1 MPRSTL
7 RRLLLALAVP
17 AALASVV
24 GARPARADTY
34 PSQPIRLIVPSAA
47 GGGYDVV
54 GRLLAERL
62 GQELGQAIVVENRT
76 GAGTLVG
83 TQAAATAT
91 PDGYTLL
98 VGGLANIAFNQGLY
112 DKLPYKP
119 SDLTP
124 IALAGSF
131 SYTLVARPDLPQT
144 NLREVIEFARS
155 HPGKLNIATAGVGT
169 GQQVAAAL
177 LKSVAG
183 IDLTEV
189 PYKGAQP
196 AYTDLFGGRVDLFFD
211 NTSTARPF
219 VDAKRAKALVNSGA
233 SRDPLL
239 PQVPTG
245 AEAGA
250 TGLVL
255 ESWIGL
261 FAPTRTPAPVLE
273 RLRTAMT
280 KVMQS
285 PDVRKRFETQG
296 IRPSTMTPAETP
308 RFIEAEVQKW
318 PPFLRKAGIRA
329 E

>member
-1 MPRSTL
+1 MQRSAV
-7 RRLLLALAVP
+7 RRFLVLAVST
-17 AALASVV
+17 ALASAL
-24 GARPARADTY
+24 GAGPARADTY

-62 GQELGQAIVVENRT
+62 GPELGQAIVVENRT
-76 GAGTLVG
+76 GAGTVVG
-83 TQAAATAT
+83 TQAAANAT

-119 SDLTP
+119 ADLTP
-124 IALAGSF
+124 IGLAGSF
-131 SYTLVARPDLPQT
+131 SYTLVARQDLPQA
-144 NLREVIEFARS
+144 NLRELIEFARA
-155 HPGKLNIATAGVGT
+155 HPGQLNIATAGVGT

-183 IDLTEV
+183 IELTEV

-219 VDAKRAKALVNSGA
+219 VDAKRAKALANSGVN
-233 SRDPLL
+233 RDPLL

-250 TGLVL
+250 NGLVL

-273 RLRTAMT
+273 RLRTAMA

-285 PDVRKRFETQG
+285 PELRKRFETQG
-296 IRPSTMTPAETP
+296 ILPSTLTPAETP
-308 RFIEAEVQKW
+308 RFIDAEVQKW